1 MVRGNG
7 SARAETHV
15 KATTRPKTMRIT
27 MPRGPHRHTLKNVL
41 STITISAFS
50 FGSRCAAEWDAR
62 KLAIR
67 LSGPF
72 PDSQSWHA
80 PRMAFGA
87 DTPHRWLQL
96 LLPAPALHQRLS

>member
-1 MVRGNG
+1 MVASKAWLIWRNHGYIGVSSSRNRMVRGNG

-15 KATTRPKTMRIT
+15 KATAKPKMMRIT
-27 MPRGPHRHTLKNVL
+27 MQRGPHRDTLKNDL

-62 KLAIR
+62 KLEIR

-80 PRMAFGA
+80 
-87 DTPHRWLQL
+87 
-96 LLPAPALHQRLS
+96 

>member
-7 SARAETHV
+7 SARAETDI

-27 MPRGPHRHTLKNVL
+27 MRRGPLRDALKKVL
-41 STITISAFS
+41 STITISAF
-50 FGSRCAAEWDAR
+50 FVWLAMRGGMER

-72 PDSQSWHA
+72 PGSQSWH
-80 PRMAFGA
+80 PLRMAFEA

-96 LLPAPALHQRLS
+96 LLPAPVLHQRLS